1 MKSSESLRRSL
12 FKGNVTNFTFSMLFS
27 VLETL
32 LSLGIAFI
40 LQQLTDAVMG
50 TSSGTSL
57 SRLML
62 YTLGLVVT
70 FTLVA
75 AGESFFTPRFRAKA
89 LEQYKHTAFSRLL
102 GKGMAA
108 FSKEG
113 TATYLSA
120 LSNDINTINTG
131 YLFNLFLLVTQLLS
145 FFGAFAIMLLY
156 NPLLTAVAVGCSL
169 LPLLVAIATGGK
181 LEQAEK
187 TLSDKNASYLETLK
201 DCLSGFSV
209 IKSFKAEAQLL
220 RQYGHCNHEAEK
232 ARCHRQRLA
241 LILNSLGQLAGI
253 IAQFGVFFAA
263 VWLSRSGR
271 GVTPG
276 MAIAFVQLMNYVVGP
291 IGQLPNIL
299 GEMQSAKALMAKL
312 ETALSAN
319 IPDAGED
326 IPQTLNR
333 GISLQNVTFGY
344 EENVPVLKD
353 LSLTFE
359 AGKSYAL
366 VGASGC
372 GKSTLLNLLMGANG
386 GYTGE
391 ITYDGKELHTVSTA
405 SLYELVS
412 QIQQNVFIFNG
423 TIRDNITLY
432 KNFPQEEV
440 DRAIALSGLKPLL
453 EEKGEDYPCGEN
465 GCGLSGGEKQR
476 ISIAR
481 CLLRRSSILLA
492 DEATAALDAETAYM
506 VSDAILNLDG
516 LTRIVVTHGLEASLL
531 KRYDAIL
538 TIKDGTLYEQGTF
551 EELMTQK
558 GYFYSLY
565 TVSQ

>member
-1 MKSSESLRRSL
+1 MKSSLRRSL
-12 FKGNVTNFTFSMLFS
+12 FKGNVTNFIFSMLFS
-27 VLETL
+27 ILETL
-32 LSLGIAFI
+32 LSLVIAFI
-40 LQQLTDAVMG
+40 LQQFTDAIMG
-50 TSSGTSL
+50 TSTASL
-57 SRLML
+57 SRLGL
-62 YTLGLVVT
+62 YTLGVVAS
-70 FTLVA
+70 FALVA
-75 AGESFFTPRFRAKA
+75 AGESYFTPRFRAKA

-102 GKGMAA
+102 EKGMAA
-108 FSKEG
+108 FSQEG
-113 TATYLSA
+113 TAAYLSA

-145 FFGAFAIMLLY
+145 FFGAFAMMLLY
-156 NPLLTAVAVGCSL
+156 SPLLTAVAVGCSL
-169 LPLLVAIATGGK
+169 LPLVTAILTGGR

-187 TLSDKNASYLETLK
+187 ALSDKNTSYLETLK

-209 IKSFKAEAQLL
+209 IKSFKAEKQLL
-220 RQYGHCNHEAEK
+220 KQYSHCNQEAEA
-232 ARCHRQRLA
+232 ARCRRQRLA
-241 LILNSLGQLAGI
+241 LILNSLGQLAAV

-263 VWLSRSGR
+263 VWLSLSGK

-299 GEMQSAKALMAKL
+299 GEMKSSKALMAKL
-312 ETALSAN
+312 ETALSSN
-319 IPDAGED
+319 VPDAGED
-326 IPQTLNR
+326 IPQTLTE
-333 GISLQNVTFGY
+333 GISLQKVTFGY

-372 GKSTLLNLLMGANG
+372 GKSTLLNLLMGASG

-391 ITYDGKELHTVSTA
+391 ITYDGKELRSISTS

-432 KNFPQEEV
+432 KDFPQDEV

-481 CLLRRSSILLA
+481 CLLRRSSVLLA
-492 DEATAALDAETAYM
+492 DEVTAALDAETAYM
-506 VSDAILNLDG
+506 VSDAILNLNG
-516 LTRIVVTHGLEASLL
+516 LTRLVITHGLEASLL

-538 TIKDGTLYEQGTF
+538 TIKNGTLYEQGTF
-551 EELMTQK
+551 EELMEKK

-565 TVSQ
+565 TVAQ